1 MHLYTASSAPS
12 RTGRPTIT
20 LPRRAGRPVLTVP
33 RRGPISA
40 TCRCGQERAPHEHL
54 RPGRDCAR
62 CGALVVR

>member
-1 MHLYTASSAPS
+1 MHLYTVSALP
-12 RTGRPTIT
+12 RAGRPTIT
-20 LPRRAGRPVLTVP
+20 LPRRAERPSLMVP

-62 CGALVVR
+62 CGALVAR